1 MPVPAALPSPSD
13 PDLVA
18 RFLAGEERAAAEL
31 MERHAPA
38 VARFLYS
45 AGAEGS
51 DLDDLV
57 QETFFRAFRR
67 IGTWRRE
74 SAFRSW
80 LFTIGA
86 NLLRDAVRKRK
97 GVRLLPL
104 EAWDA
109 PGSSSPD
116 VEVEADETAERI
128 RAAIATLPRLQREVF
143 LRRVQ
148 TGEDYGTIAQAL
160 GTTPGAAR
168 VHYHHAVKR
177 LKELAR

>member
-1 MPVPAALPSPSD
+1 MPLPAVPTPPSD
-13 PDLVA
+13 PVLVA

-31 MERHAPA
+31 MGRHAPA

-45 AGAEGS
+45 AGAARD

-67 IGTWRRE
+67 AESWRQE
-74 SAFRSW
+74 SGFRSW
-80 LFTIGA
+80 LFTIA
-86 NLLRDAVRKRK
+86 SNQLKDAVRRRK
-97 GVRLLPL
+97 GSRILPL
-104 EAWDA
+104 ESWDA
-109 PGSSSPD
+109 ASGEAPD
-116 VEVEADETAERI
+116 TMLEADETAERL
-128 RAAIATLPRLQREVF
+128 RAGIAALPRLQREVF

-148 TGEDYGTIAQAL
+148 FGEEYAAIATAL
-160 GTTPGAAR
+160 GTTAGAAR

>member
-1 MPVPAALPSPSD
+1 MPEPAVPTPSSD
-13 PDLVA
+13 PELAA
-18 RFLAGEERAAAEL
+18 RFLGGEERAAAEL

-45 AGAEGS
+45 AGADRD

-67 IGTWRRE
+67 LDTWRQE
-74 SAFRSW
+74 SGFRSW
-80 LFTIGA
+80 LFTIA
-86 NLLRDAVRKRK
+86 SNQLKDAVRRRK
-97 GVRLLPL
+97 GMRVLSL
-104 EAWDA
+104 EGWDA
-109 PGSSSPD
+109 PHTTAPD
-116 VEVEADETAERI
+116 AVVEADETAERLRQGI
-128 RAAIATLPRLQREVF
+128 AALPRLQREVF

-148 TGEDYGTIAQAL
+148 GGEDYAAIAAAL
-160 GTTPGAAR
+160 GTTAGAAR